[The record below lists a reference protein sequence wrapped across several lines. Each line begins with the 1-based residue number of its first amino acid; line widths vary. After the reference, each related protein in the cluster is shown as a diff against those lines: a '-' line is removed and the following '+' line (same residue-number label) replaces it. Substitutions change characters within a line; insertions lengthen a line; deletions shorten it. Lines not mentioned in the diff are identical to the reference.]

1 MKPEPSLSARS
12 APHPSA
18 PLPMGLGAFGPGARI
33 QHYELIRQ
41 LGSGGMGTVF
51 LARDTRLGRRVAIKL
66 LHSKDAQFSQRF
78 ILEARTTARCSHENI
93 VIIYEV
99 GEAHGSPYMVLEYLQ
114 GQPMDRL
121 LKSSPRLPPSRAVEL
136 MSPVLRALSCAHA
149 HKIVHRDLKP
159 ENIIVTDAGTIKV
172 LDFGIAK
179 VLQGDEH
186 GAETDPRVLLEGL
199 RLLPP
204 PGRMDQSVHLTRQGA
219 LLGTL
224 AYMSPEQWGN
234 GVGVDHRTDIW
245 AVGIMLFRMLS
256 GRHPLEPL
264 RGPQLMVTAMMDEPM
279 PQLRAVLPDIPGELA
294 SVVDR
299 CLLKPKEQ
307 RFPDA
312 LAVLRALE
320 PFLPGRFIPDVGV
333 DESPYAGLGSFQ
345 EEDSP
350 RFFGRARETAA
361 LVNRLQ
367 DRPLLAVVG
376 PSGAGKSS
384 FVRAGL
390 VPVLKRSGIPWESLI
405 IRPGRDPLAA
415 LASMVAPLV
424 TSSPTL
430 EEDLRKQQ
438 QISAHLRREPG
449 YVGAVLR
456 ARARRERRRIVLFI
470 DQFEELY
477 TLVPDAAERRA
488 FTACLSGIADD
499 ATSPIR
505 VVLSLRSDFLDRVSE
520 DERFMAELSPGLFFL
535 TAPQQDGLRDA
546 LVQPAEL
553 AGYRFESPEMVDQ
566 MLQHLETTPGAL
578 PLLQFAATRLWEA
591 RDPGRRLL
599 TEGAYQRM
607 GGISGALATHA
618 DSVLAGL
625 SSQERALARAVCLR
639 LVTAER
645 TRALVSMEE
654 LRELTRDTD
663 ALQRLIDGW
672 VQARL
677 LVIQTGGSS
686 GSSVELVHESLIGS
700 WPTLKRWLDEGQED
714 AAFLE
719 QLRAAARQ
727 WQAKGR
733 DGGLLWRGEMA
744 DEARRF
750 QRRYRGELPQSQR
763 AFLDA
768 VGAQAKRLARVKRAF
783 IVGAVALV
791 SMLFAAAA
799 VALVFIREA
808 QQEAEHQAIIALR
821 AEATARNAEFLAKR
835 SEAEAQERLAEVR
848 AKEEDRRAAQSRAEE
863 ANERVEATNETL
875 VLRNAELVTA
885 LRRAKWA
892 RFHANVA
899 MRRAE
904 QSALNARQA
913 RAEAERL
920 LQREQER
927 TLRIQSTLGSPFIET
942 LK

>member
-1 MKPEPSLSARS
+1 
-12 APHPSA
+12 
-18 PLPMGLGAFGPGARI
+18 MGLGAFGPGARI

-645 TRALVSMEE
+645 TRAIVSMEE

>member
-645 TRALVSMEE
+645 TRAIVSMEE

>member
-256 GRHPLEPL
+256 GRHPMEPL

-645 TRALVSMEE
+645 TRAIVSMEE

-672 VQARL
+672 GQARL

-885 LRRAKWA
+885 LKRAKWA

-904 QSALNARQA
+904 QSALSARQA